1 MAVVEVAA
9 GTTAVAAAVQT
20 LTLVAP
26 MLAVAVVD
34 LHTPTQIW

>member
-1 MAVVEVAA
+1 MAAVEVAA
-9 GTTAVAAAVQT
+9 VSTAVAVAVQT

-26 MLAVAVVD
+26 MLAVAEVD